1 MGRNIGAGVAGI
13 VIAVLAVWLVQ
24 MIGHAVYPPP
34 AGLDANNLE
43 AMKDYVAALPLG
55 AFLFVI
61 ASYFVGTLAGTCAA
75 CAIGTMLP
83 RVFAILVGC
92 LMLIATAM
100 NVAMI
105 PHPTWFIVVAV
116 VAIAIGAWLGT
127 MCRRA
132 TAGEDA

>member
-1 MGRNIGAGVAGI
+1 MGRNIGAGVAGV

-34 AGLDANNLE
+34 AGLDVNDLE

-55 AFLFVI
+55 ALLFVI

-116 VAIAIGAWLGT
+116 AAIAIGAWLGT
-127 MCRRA
+127 MCSRA
-132 TAGEDA
+132 TAREDA

>member
-1 MGRNIGAGVAGI
+1 MGRNIGAGFAGVIIAI
-13 VIAVLAVWLVQ
+13 VSVWLVQ
-24 MIGHAVYPPP
+24 LVGHAVYPPP
-34 AGLDANNLE
+34 EGLDAQNIE
-43 AMKDYVAALPLG
+43 AMRAYIASLPLG

-61 ASYFVGTLAGTCAA
+61 ASYFIGTLAGTCAA

-105 PHPTWFIVVAV
+105 PHPTWFIVAAV
-116 VAIAIGAWLGT
+116 VAIFVGAWLGT
-127 MCRRA
+127 KCQRA
-132 TAGEDA
+132 TGDSDA